1 MDWLIPD
8 SPDRLASMIAER
20 TDRDGPLLAT
30 GAPAPSGPDQRRPD
44 PVRPE
49 DEDVAVVSTAGL
61 ETAIDLRARD
71 LTVSVGAGARV
82 ADLRASLAEEGL
94 WLALG
99 GASLRRSVGGAVAAA
114 SPGPWDASYGD
125 LARQLLSCSL
135 VTWRGTSVRWG
146 RAVMKDVAGYGT
158 TRAAAGSFGRLGVL
172 HRAVFRVWPAPASAA
187 AVELG
192 SRRDDALAAAGR
204 LAASDLDARVRPDA
218 LRWFRDADAD
228 GGDGRLEAWLIGSAA
243 SVDDRRDRLAEAAD
257 QLGVEPRGTRT
268 GFDPAGDGASGSADE
283 GERRTRISVAVLRP
297 GREAFAPAARRAAEA
312 LGGAAAGLTGYPL
325 QGVLRCA
332 YRRRS
337 ASGEEEEEEEQ
348 RGQPGGEKDGAAGA
362 EEAGRAAGGSA
373 AAPEPLARLLAATGE
388 IPVRIER
395 GSAAELAAVEARRP
409 DAARRLERRVVEAL
423 EGRPR
428 HWLSGYL

>member
-61 ETAIDLRARD
+61 ETAIDLRPRD

-82 ADLRASLAEEGL
+82 ADLRAALAEEGL

-99 GASLRRSVGGAVAAA
+99 GTSLRRSVGGAVAAA
-114 SPGPWDASYGD
+114 SPGPWDGSYGD

-158 TRAAAGSFGRLGVL
+158 LRAVAGSFGRLGVL

-218 LRWFRDADAD
+218 LRWSRDAG
-228 GGDGRLEAWLIGSAA
+228 GGDGRLEIWLIGSAA

-257 QLGVEPRGTRT
+257 ELGVELRGSRT
-268 GFDPAGDGASGSADE
+268 GFDPRDGLPGSADD
-283 GERRTRISVAVLRP
+283 GGRRTRVSVAVLRP
-297 GREAFAPAARRAAEA
+297 GREAFAATARRAAEA
-312 LGGAAAGLTGYPL
+312 LGGAATELSGYPL

-332 YRRRS
+332 YRRTP
-337 ASGEEEEEEEQ
+337 ASGEEEGEQ
-348 RGQPGGEKDGAAGA
+348 RGQPGGAKDGAAG
-362 EEAGRAAGGSA
+362 GSA
-373 AAPEPLARLLAATGE
+373 TAPEPLARLLAAAGE

-409 DAARRLERRVVEAL
+409 DVARRLERRVVEAL

>member
-1 MDWLIPD
+1 MDWLTPD

-20 TDRDGPLLAT
+20 ANRDGPLLAT
-30 GAPAPSGPDQRRPD
+30 GAPAPSGPDQRRP
-44 PVRPE
+44 E
-49 DEDVAVVSTAGL
+49 DQDVAVVSTAGL

-71 LTVSVGAGARV
+71 LTVSVAAGARV
-82 ADLRASLAEEGL
+82 AELRATLAEEGL

-114 SPGPWDASYGD
+114 SPGPWDGSYGD

-158 TRAAAGSFGRLGVL
+158 IRAAAGSFGRLGVL

-218 LRWFRDADAD
+218 LRWSRDAD
-228 GGDGRLEAWLIGSAA
+228 GSDGRLEVWLIGSAA

-257 QLGVEPRGTRT
+257 ELGVEPRGTRT
-268 GFDPAGDGASGSADE
+268 GFDPRDGAPGSADD
-283 GERRTRISVAVLRP
+283 GERRTRVSVAVLRP
-297 GREAFAPAARRAAEA
+297 GREAFAATARRAVEA

-332 YRRRS
+332 YRRTP
-337 ASGEEEEEEEQ
+337 ASEEQEGDQ
-348 RGQPGGEKDGAAGA
+348 RGQPGGEKDGATGA
-362 EEAGRAAGGSA
+362 AEAGRAAGGSA
-373 AAPEPLARLLAATGE
+373 AAAEPLARLLAAAGE

-395 GSAAELAAVEARRP
+395 GSAAELAAAEARRP
-409 DAARRLERRVVEAL
+409 DVARRLEHRVVEAL